1 MTKISDP
8 ITLPC
13 GQVIKNRV
21 CKAAMTERI
30 ALGNN
35 YANEKH
41 VELYKM
47 WGAGEI
53 GILLTGNVQVH
64 RSNLEGP
71 ANVAIEET
79 TYKDQLPML
88 KNWAEV
94 ATAEGSKL
102 WMQIAHAG
110 RQTPGEINM
119 SPMSPSDVQLKIP
132 GRKYGKPIPMTEE
145 DIQDVINRF
154 VFTAKIARESG
165 FNGIQL
171 HSAHGY
177 LLSQFLSPDINQR
190 TDAWG
195 GSLENRARIHL
206 EIIKKCREEVGTDFA
221 ISIKMNSADF
231 QKGGFSPEDSIQVA
245 KLFSDSGI
253 DNIEISGGTYE
264 QPRLLGLDKVSINP
278 KRSESRKESTIAR
291 EAYFLSYAEEIA
303 KVVNIPLMVTG
314 GFRTKE
320 GMEAA
325 LADGAC
331 EIVGVGRPLCAN
343 PYAIKELLAGQIDEL
358 PKYEKTLSIGPWW
371 LSQTSPFRLIQA
383 INAFSAQAWF
393 YQQIKKMGKGSMPDL
408 NLKPWKAFRE
418 DAKADQEAIK
428 EYQNF

>member
-1 MTKISDP
+1 MTKINNP
-8 ITLPC
+8 LTLPC

-35 YANEKH
+35 FTNEKH
-41 VELYKM
+41 IELYKM
-47 WGAGEI
+47 WGAGDI

-64 RSNLEGP
+64 RNNLEGP
-71 ANVAIEET
+71 ANVAIEED
-79 TYKDQLPML
+79 TYKEQMPML
-88 KNWAEV
+88 KKWAEA
-94 ATAEGSKL
+94 ATGEGSRL
-102 WMQIAHAG
+102 WMQISHAG

-119 SPMSPSDVQLKIP
+119 NPMSPSDVQLKIP
-132 GRKYGKPIPMTEE
+132 GRKYGKPTPMTEK

-165 FNGIQL
+165 FDGIQL

-195 GSLENRARIHL
+195 GALENRARIHL
-206 EIIKKCREEVGTDFA
+206 E
-221 ISIKMNSADF
+221 IKMNSADF

-278 KRSESRKESTIAR
+278 GRSENRKESTIAR

-325 LADGAC
+325 LTDGAC

-343 PYAIKELLAGQIDEL
+343 PYAIKELLSGQIDEL

-371 LSQTSPFRLIQA
+371 LSPTSPFRLIQA

-393 YQQIKKMGKGSMPDL
+393 YQQIKKMGKGLMPDL

-428 EYQNF
+428 KYQNF